1 VRTLEFIPGTRK
13 ALKLLASEPEEFARQ
28 YGVKPAA
35 IAPELARQNLE
46 FLRMFDVAIG
56 TEWFSYWAIEAA
68 TQEMVGVCS
77 YKGPPV
83 NGVVEIAYG
92 TFDGHEGRGIATA
105 MAQFLVDRA
114 REAESVRIVIA
125 HTLPVRNASCR
136 VLEKI
141 GMSFAGEDEEDGETV
156 WRWELPLR

>member
-1 VRTLEFIPGTRK
+1 MRTLEFIPGTRK
-13 ALKLLASEPEEFARQ
+13 ALKLLASEPAEFARE
-28 YGVKPAA
+28 YGVKPAS
-35 IAPELARQNLE
+35 IASELARQNLE
-46 FLRMFDVAIG
+46 YLRMFDVAIG
-56 TEWFSYWAIEAA
+56 TEWFSYWAVEAE

-83 NGVVEIAYG
+83 AGVVEIAYG
-92 TFDGHEGRGIATA
+92 TFDGQEGRGIATA

-114 REAESVRIVIA
+114 REAEAVRMVIA
-125 HTLPVRNASCR
+125 HTLRERNASCR

-141 GMSFAGEDEEDGETV
+141 GMTFAGDDEEDGEPV

>member
-1 VRTLEFIPGTRK
+1 VGTLEFIPGTRK
-13 ALKLLASEPEEFARQ
+13 ALRMLANEPEEFART

-46 FLRMFDVAIG
+46 FLRQWDVALT
-56 TEWFSYWAIEAA
+56 TEWFSYWAIEAE

-83 NGVVEIAYG
+83 AGVVEIAYG

-105 MAQFLVDRA
+105 MVRFLVDRV
-114 REAESVRIVIA
+114 RESDEVRMVIA
-125 HTLPVRNASCR
+125 HTWRERNASCR
-136 VLEKI
+136 VLEKL
-141 GMSFAGEDEEDGETV
+141 GMTFAGEEVEDGEPV